1 MSKEKK
7 VLFGVDSSEF
17 ARDAVAAAA
26 NLFKEN
32 ENLKM
37 TIFHG
42 IPEPDP
48 SHIFEASLSPEEV
61 EKHLQLW
68 SKEEQKVIRLAKEA
82 VIDAGFDPERIN
94 TYYEEKCKDPVI
106 SMINL
111 ANKENFEAI
120 ALARWGARTLAQKI
134 MGSVT
139 YKLINMAYHLPLWM
153 IDPRIFSHD
162 LLMTVVGS
170 EISHRVVDHTIR
182 YFSHLKESRFT
193 LFHVIPPLA
202 PELHTSSYWEIIRDM
217 SGEEQQENMARRMGE
232 YLDKAKSIAREGK
245 ERLISAG
252 IPEENVVVKFQSQK
266 QGIARDI
273 LKELE
278 EGNHGILVLGRKG
291 VKDIS
296 QFGLGSK
303 ANKLLHYARVLMICL
318 VN

>member
-1 MSKEKK
+1 MDREQK

-26 NLFKEN
+26 NLFKDN

-48 SHIFEASLSPEEV
+48 SHIFEPSLSPEEV

-68 SKEEQKVIRLAKEA
+68 SRERQKVIRLAKEA
-82 VIDAGFDPERIN
+82 AIDAGFDPERVH
-94 TYYEEKCKDPVI
+94 TAYEEKCKDPVI

-111 ANKENFEAI
+111 ASKEDFAVI
-120 ALARWGARTLAQKI
+120 ALARWGARTLAQKVV
-134 MGSVT
+134 GHVT

-153 IDPRIFSHD
+153 IDPRISSHD
-162 LLMTVVGS
+162 LLVTVVGA
-170 EISHRVVDHTIR
+170 EISRRVVEHTIR
-182 YFSHLKESRFT
+182 YFSHLKESKFT
-193 LFHVIPPLA
+193 LFHVIPPFA
-202 PELHTSSYWEIIRDM
+202 PELQTSSYWEIIRDM
-217 SGEEQQENMARRMGE
+217 SGEEQQENMARRMAE
-232 YLDKAKSIAREGK
+232 YLDKAKSIAQEGK

-278 EGNHGILVLGRKG
+278 EGNHGILLLGRKG

-303 ANKLLHYARVLMICL
+303 ANKLVHTAHALMVCL

>member
-1 MSKEKK
+1 MDREQK

-26 NLFKEN
+26 NLFKDN

-48 SHIFEASLSPEEV
+48 SHIFQPSLSPEEV

-68 SKEEQKVIRLAKEA
+68 SRERQKVIRLAKEA
-82 VIDAGFDPERIN
+82 AIDAGFDPERVN
-94 TYYEEKCKDPVI
+94 TSYEEKCKDPVI

-111 ANKENFEAI
+111 ANKEAFAAI
-120 ALARWGARTLAQKI
+120 ALARWGSRTLAQRV

-153 IDPRIFSHD
+153 IDPRISSHD
-162 LLMTVVGS
+162 LLVTVVGAG
-170 EISHRVVDHTIR
+170 ISRRVVEHTIR
-182 YFSHLKESRFT
+182 YFSHLKESKFT
-193 LFHVIPPLA
+193 LFHVIPPFA
-202 PELHTSSYWEIIRDM
+202 PELQTSSYWEIIRDM
-217 SGEEQQENMARRMGE
+217 SGEEQQENMAQRME
-232 YLDKAKSIAREGK
+232 AYLEKAKIIAQEGK

-252 IPEENVVVKFQSQK
+252 IPEEKVVVKFQRQK

-278 EGNHGILVLGRKG
+278 EGNQGILVLGRKG

>member
-1 MSKEKK
+1 MSKEQK

-26 NLFKEN
+26 NLFKDN

-48 SHIFEASLSPEEV
+48 SHIFEPSLSPEEV

-68 SKEEQKVIRLAKEA
+68 SRERQKVIRLAKEA
-82 VIDAGFDPERIN
+82 AIDAGFDPERVH
-94 TYYEEKCKDPVI
+94 TAYEEKCKDPVI

-111 ANKENFEAI
+111 ASKEDFAVI
-120 ALARWGARTLAQKI
+120 ALARWGARTLAQKVV
-134 MGSVT
+134 GHVT

-153 IDPRIFSHD
+153 IDPRISSHD
-162 LLMTVVGS
+162 LLVTVVGA
-170 EISHRVVDHTIR
+170 EISSRVVEHTIR
-182 YFSHLKESRFT
+182 YFSHLKESKFT

-202 PELHTSSYWEIIRDM
+202 PELHTSSYWEIMRDM
-217 SGEEQQENMARRMGE
+217 SGEEQQENMAQRMAE
-232 YLDKAKSIAREGK
+232 YLDKAKSIAQEGK

-278 EGNHGILVLGRKG
+278 EGNHGILLLGRKG

-303 ANKLLHYARVLMICL
+303 ANKLVHTAHALMVCL

>member
-1 MSKEKK
+1 MDKEKK

-26 NLFKEN
+26 NLLKDN

-48 SHIFEASLSPEEV
+48 SHIFEPSLSPEEV
-61 EKHLQLW
+61 ERNLQLW
-68 SKEEQKVIRLAKEA
+68 SRERQKVIRLAKEA
-82 VIDAGFDPERIN
+82 AIDAGFDPERVH
-94 TYYEEKCKDPVI
+94 TSYEEKCRDPVI

-111 ANKENFEAI
+111 SNKEDFKAI
-120 ALARWGARTLAQKI
+120 ALARWGSRTLAQRV
-134 MGSVT
+134 MGHVT

-153 IDPRIFSHD
+153 IDPRIYSHD
-162 LLMTVVGS
+162 LLVTVVGA
-170 EISHRVVDHTIR
+170 EISRRVMDHTIR
-182 YFSHLKESRFT
+182 YFSHLKESKFT

-202 PELHTSSYWEIIRDM
+202 PELHTSSYWDILRDM

-232 YLDKAKSIAREGK
+232 YLDKAKSIVQEGK
-245 ERLISAG
+245 DRLISAG
-252 IPEENVVVKFQSQK
+252 IPEENVVVKFQRQK

-303 ANKLLHYARVLMICL
+303 ANKLVHTAHALMVCL

>member
-7 VLFGVDSSEF
+7 VLFGVDSSGF

-26 NLFKEN
+26 NVLKNN

-48 SHIFEASLSPEEV
+48 SHIFEPSLSPEEI

-68 SKEEQKVIRLAKEA
+68 SQERQKVIRLAKEA
-82 VIDAGFDPERIN
+82 AVDAGFDPDRI
-94 TYYEEKCKDPVI
+94 TTSYEEKCKDPVI

-111 ANKENFEAI
+111 ANKEDFEAI

-134 MGSVT
+134 MGHVT
-139 YKLINMAYHLPLWM
+139 YKLVNMAYHLPIWM
-153 IDPRIFSHD
+153 IDPRISSHGV
-162 LLMTVVGS
+162 LVTVVGAG
-170 EISHRVVDHTIR
+170 ISRRVMDHAIH
-182 YFSHLKESRFT
+182 YFSHLKESKFT

-202 PELHTSSYWEIIRDM
+202 PELHSASYWDIIRDL
-217 SGEEQQENMARRMGE
+217 SEPEQQENMAQRMEE
-232 YLDKAKSIAREGK
+232 YLEKAKSIAEEGK

-252 IPEENVVVKFQSQK
+252 IPKKNVIVKFQRQK
-266 QGIARDI
+266 HGIARDI
-273 LKELE
+273 LQELE
-278 EGNHGILVLGRKG
+278 EGDHGILLLGRKG
-291 VKDIS
+291 VRDIS

-303 ANKLLHYARVLMICL
+303 ANKLIHYARVLMICL

>member
-1 MSKEKK
+1 MKKEQK
-7 VLFGVDSSEF
+7 VLFGVDKSQF

-26 NLFKEN
+26 DLFKDN
-32 ENLKM
+32 ESLKM
-37 TIFHG
+37 TIFYG
-42 IPEPDP
+42 IPEPEL
-48 SHIFEASLSPEEV
+48 SFLYEASLSAEEI

-68 SKEEQKVIRLAKEA
+68 SREEQKVLKRAKEA
-82 VIDAGFDPERIN
+82 VINAGFDPDRVS
-94 TYYEEKCKDPVI
+94 TFYEEKCKDPVI

-111 ANKENFEAI
+111 ANKEAFAAI
-120 ALARWGARTLAQKI
+120 ALARWGSRTLAQRV

-139 YKLINMAYHLPLWM
+139 YKLINLAYHLPIWV

-162 LLMTVVGS
+162 LLVTVVGA
-170 EISHRVVDHTIR
+170 EISRRAVEHTIR

-202 PELHTSSYWEIIRDM
+202 PELHTASYWEIIRDM
-217 SGEEQQENMARRMGE
+217 SGGEQQENMAGRMQA
-232 YLDKAKSIAREGK
+232 YLDKAKSIAQEGK

-252 IPEENVVVKFQSQK
+252 IPEENVVVKFQIQK

-303 ANKLLHYARVLMICL
+303 ANKLVHAAHALMVCL